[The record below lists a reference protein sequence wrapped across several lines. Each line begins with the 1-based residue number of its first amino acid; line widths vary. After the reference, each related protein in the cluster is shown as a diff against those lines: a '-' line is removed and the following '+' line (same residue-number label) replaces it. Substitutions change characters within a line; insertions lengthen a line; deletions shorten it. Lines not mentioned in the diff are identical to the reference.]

1 MQGFTAR
8 NLTLAALLVPSAVA
22 RLGSNQ
28 ATSVLPAMP
37 PAPDPIAIP
46 PSPARPFGHFALQR
60 QLGRSELTTTWL
72 ALDKRTG
79 LETMLSVPRVP
90 PSGASAIGNWL
101 LAARRAA
108 RLDHPN
114 LAKVAECGVHEHWP
128 FVAVDRRAGITLEE
142 RMAQHPVPVLDD
154 ATLWIESVLRGL
166 AFAHD
171 AGLAHHD
178 LQLHNILVNERGQ
191 ASVMALGVGPFDAA
205 DDAPPSPAEV
215 RSRDGTPALRAQ
227 RLAAERDVLA
237 AGVVLHRLLVGAPA
251 LDCDDVGRV
260 IARVAPRGREL
271 VRLPWTTPQPIAEA
285 LRAIANRSTS
295 PQVRL
300 RYRNARTFLGAI
312 SGWREAASQDNGGP
326 IGLLLDRLHSVGHLP
341 ALPGLATRVQR
352 VTSIE
357 SQRTDEI
364 ARHLLPDMALSFE
377 LLKTLSSAR
386 VQGTQIPGNG
396 PVLTLRRIVALIG
409 VDGVRAA
416 ANSLRAWPGPLDDA
430 GARALRETIDNV
442 RLAGHLAQAL
452 RPAGYDPEAV
462 YLVTVLQSLGRL
474 LLRYHFAEEA
484 EQIHQLMQ
492 PVPAV
497 RSEGEIVVPA
507 QPGLDEEAAAYAV
520 LGVDIETLG
529 NATARQ
535 WGLGQEI
542 LHMVRRLPVD
552 APVRKPDSD
561 NELLRI
567 VASAANEAVE
577 ALALPA
583 PKSATALNEV
593 VVRYART
600 LRLTTRILDDALH
613 DARATLADEGA
624 FASGRRSDAVD
635 ADVGVDVRELD
646 AGTESEAAEATASD
660 RDQHG

>member
-1 MQGFTAR
+1 M
-8 NLTLAALLVPSAVA
+8 LS
-22 RLGSNQ
+22 
-28 ATSVLPAMP
+28 
-37 PAPDPIAIP
+37 APDQNAIP
-46 PSPARPFGHFALQR
+46 PSPARPFGHYALKR
-60 QLGRSELTTTWL
+60 QLGKSELTTLWL
-72 ALDKRTG
+72 AIDQRTG
-79 LETMLSVPRVP
+79 LETMLSVPRIQP
-90 PSGASAIGNWL
+90 MGASGLGNWL

-114 LAKVAECGVHEHWP
+114 LVRVADCGVHEQWP
-128 FVAVDRRAGITLEE
+128 YVAVDRRAGVTLDE
-142 RMAQHPVPVLDD
+142 RLTQHPLPVLDD
-154 ATLWIESVLRGL
+154 ATVWIESVLRGL

-178 LQLHNILVNERGQ
+178 LQLHQIVINERGQ
-191 ASVMALGVGPFDAA
+191 ASVMALGVGPFDGAHSAHA
-205 DDAPPSPAEV
+205 DVAGA
-215 RSRDGTPALRAQ
+215 TPILRAQ
-227 RLAAERDVLA
+227 RAAAERDVLA
-237 AGVVLHRLLVGAPA
+237 TGLLLHRLLVGAYA
-251 LDCDDVGRV
+251 LDCDDIGRA
-260 IARVAPRGREL
+260 IARIAPRGREL

-300 RYRNARTFLGAI
+300 RYRSARTFLGAI
-312 SGWREAASQDNGGP
+312 AGWREAAAEDNGGP
-326 IGLLLDRLHSVGHLP
+326 VGLLLDRLHGVGHLP

-357 SQRTDEI
+357 STRTDEI

-416 ANSLRAWPGPLDDA
+416 ANSLRTWPGALEEE
-430 GARALRETIDNV
+430 RAQSLRQTIDTV
-442 RLAGHLAQAL
+442 RLAGHLAQAV

-462 YLVTVLQSLGRL
+462 YLVTVLQNLGRL
-474 LLRYHFAEEA
+474 LLGYHFAEEA

-497 RSEGEIVVPA
+497 RSEGEIVSPP

-520 LGVDIETLG
+520 LGVTIDTLG
-529 NATARQ
+529 NAAARH
-535 WGLGQEI
+535 WGLGNEI
-542 LHMVRRLPVD
+542 AHMIRRLPTD
-552 APVRKPDSD
+552 APVRKPDND

-567 VASAANEAVE
+567 VASAANEAIE
-577 ALALPA
+577 ALALPP

-600 LRLTTRILDDALH
+600 LRLTSRVLDDAL
-613 DARATLADEGA
+613 
-624 FASGRRSDAVD
+624 
-635 ADVGVDVRELD
+635 
-646 AGTESEAAEATASD
+646 AEAREALASD
-660 RDQHG
+660 GIRPSPRDALEETADIGDLGGVSVSEVGAATALDREQHG

>member
-1 MQGFTAR
+1 M
-8 NLTLAALLVPSAVA
+8 LS
-22 RLGSNQ
+22 
-28 ATSVLPAMP
+28 
-37 PAPDPIAIP
+37 APDQNAIP
-46 PSPARPFGHFALQR
+46 PSPARPFGHYALKR
-60 QLGRSELTTTWL
+60 QLGKSELTTLWL
-72 ALDKRTG
+72 AIDQRTG
-79 LETMLSVPRVP
+79 LETMLSVPRIQP
-90 PSGASAIGNWL
+90 MGASGLGNWL

-114 LAKVAECGVHEHWP
+114 LVRVADCGVHEQWP
-128 FVAVDRRAGITLEE
+128 YVAVDRRAGVTLDE
-142 RMAQHPVPVLDD
+142 RLTQHPLPVLDD
-154 ATLWIESVLRGL
+154 ATVWIESVLRGL

-178 LQLHNILVNERGQ
+178 LQLHQIVINERGQ
-191 ASVMALGVGPFDAA
+191 ASVMALGVGPFDGA
-205 DDAPPSPAEV
+205 DSAHADVAGA
-215 RSRDGTPALRAQ
+215 TPILRAQ
-227 RLAAERDVLA
+227 RAAAERDVLA
-237 AGVVLHRLLVGAPA
+237 TGLLLHRLLVGAYA
-251 LDCDDVGRV
+251 LDCDDIGRA
-260 IARVAPRGREL
+260 IARIAPRGREL

-300 RYRNARTFLGAI
+300 RYRSARTFLGAI
-312 SGWREAASQDNGGP
+312 AGWREAAAEDNGGP
-326 IGLLLDRLHSVGHLP
+326 VGLLLDRLHGVGHLP

-357 SQRTDEI
+357 STRTDEI

-416 ANSLRAWPGPLDDA
+416 ANSLRTWPGALEEE
-430 GARALRETIDNV
+430 RAQSLRQTIDTV
-442 RLAGHLAQAL
+442 RLAGHLAQAV

-462 YLVTVLQSLGRL
+462 YLVTVLQNLGRL
-474 LLRYHFAEEA
+474 LLGYHFAEEA

-497 RSEGEIVVPA
+497 RSEGEIVSPP

-520 LGVDIETLG
+520 LGVTIDTLG
-529 NATARQ
+529 NAAARH
-535 WGLGQEI
+535 WGLGNEI
-542 LHMVRRLPVD
+542 AHMIRRLPTD
-552 APVRKPDSD
+552 APVRKPDND

-567 VASAANEAVE
+567 VASAANEAIE
-577 ALALPA
+577 ALALPP

-600 LRLTTRILDDALH
+600 LRLTSRVLDDAL
-613 DARATLADEGA
+613 
-624 FASGRRSDAVD
+624 
-635 ADVGVDVRELD
+635 
-646 AGTESEAAEATASD
+646 AEAREALASD
-660 RDQHG
+660 GIRPSPRDALEETADIGDLGGVSVSEVGAATTLDREQHG

>member
-1 MQGFTAR
+1 M
-8 NLTLAALLVPSAVA
+8 LS
-22 RLGSNQ
+22 
-28 ATSVLPAMP
+28 
-37 PAPDPIAIP
+37 APDQNAIP
-46 PSPARPFGHFALQR
+46 PSPARPFGHYALKR
-60 QLGRSELTTTWL
+60 QLGKSELTTLWL
-72 ALDKRTG
+72 AIDQRTG
-79 LETMLSVPRVP
+79 LETMLSVPRIQP
-90 PSGASAIGNWL
+90 MGASGLGNWL

-114 LAKVAECGVHEHWP
+114 LVRVADCGVHEQWP
-128 FVAVDRRAGITLEE
+128 YVAVDRRAGVTLDE
-142 RMAQHPVPVLDD
+142 RLTQHPLPVLDD
-154 ATLWIESVLRGL
+154 ATVWIESVLRGL

-178 LQLHNILVNERGQ
+178 LQLHQIVINERGQ
-191 ASVMALGVGPFDAA
+191 ASVMALGVGPFDGAHSAHA
-205 DDAPPSPAEV
+205 DVAGA
-215 RSRDGTPALRAQ
+215 TPILRAQ
-227 RLAAERDVLA
+227 RAAAERDVLA
-237 AGVVLHRLLVGAPA
+237 TGLLLHRLLVGAYA
-251 LDCDDVGRV
+251 LDCDDIGRA
-260 IARVAPRGREL
+260 IARIAPRGREL

-300 RYRNARTFLGAI
+300 RYRSARTFLGAI
-312 SGWREAASQDNGGP
+312 AGWREAAAEDNGGP
-326 IGLLLDRLHSVGHLP
+326 VGLLLDRLHGVGHLP

-357 SQRTDEI
+357 STRTDEI

-416 ANSLRAWPGPLDDA
+416 ANSLRTWPGALEEE
-430 GARALRETIDNV
+430 RAQSLRQTIDTV
-442 RLAGHLAQAL
+442 RLAGHLAQAV

-462 YLVTVLQSLGRL
+462 YLVTVLQNLGRL
-474 LLRYHFAEEA
+474 LLGYHFAEEA

-497 RSEGEIVVPA
+497 RSEGEIVSPP

-520 LGVDIETLG
+520 LGVTIDTLG
-529 NATARQ
+529 NAAARH
-535 WGLGQEI
+535 WGLGNEI
-542 LHMVRRLPVD
+542 AHMIRRLPTD
-552 APVRKPDSD
+552 APVRKPDND

-567 VASAANEAVE
+567 VASAANEAIE
-577 ALALPA
+577 ALALPP

-600 LRLTTRILDDALH
+600 LRLTSRVLDDAL
-613 DARATLADEGA
+613 
-624 FASGRRSDAVD
+624 
-635 ADVGVDVRELD
+635 
-646 AGTESEAAEATASD
+646 AEAREALASD
-660 RDQHG
+660 GIRPSPRDALEETADLGDLGGVSVSEVGAATALDREQHG